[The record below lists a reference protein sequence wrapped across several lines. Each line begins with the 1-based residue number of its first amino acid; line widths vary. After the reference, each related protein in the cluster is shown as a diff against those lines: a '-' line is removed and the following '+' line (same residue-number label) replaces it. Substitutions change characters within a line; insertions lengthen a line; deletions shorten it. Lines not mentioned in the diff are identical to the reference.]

1 MSDIKV
7 NTTDKINKKVRR
19 KTILEEKTTEPVPM
33 TNEEQKA
40 FSGFFKEQRERKNLL
55 YVIAGAAALIFVI
68 TTLFIVTMINMK
80 SDYIKSQRDII
91 LSKELVKAAN
101 DWERLPEKEQ
111 KEKLRERFNEI
122 IKYYTLN
129 TKTEEK
135 INDSNVILDMFNVV
149 YGTTKETGVNFFLPI
164 AYMKVITNFNPNF
177 IKENK
182 IGIASFFLKEAE
194 NVSNL
199 PIMKNSLFTVNF
211 KGADSLKNP
220 LDASKLLVAKIQD
233 LNEVFGGRTE
243 WIIFALLTNE
253 YEVID
258 RYWDNGKGEIPE
270 DKIRSGDLKKVLDY
284 YYAFKNWQVIPVE

>member
-1 MSDIKV
+1 MES
-7 NTTDKINKKVRR
+7 
-19 KTILEEKTTEPVPM
+19 VPA

-40 FSGFFKEQRERKNLL
+40 FTGFFKEEDERKKFYKTLL
-55 YVIAGAAALIFVI
+55 FVIIGAAALIFVI
-68 TTLFIVTMINMK
+68 TSLFIVTMIGMK

-101 DWERLPEKEQ
+101 DWERMPEKEQ
-111 KEKLRERFNEI
+111 KEKLRERFNEL
-122 IKYYTLN
+122 IKYYNLT
-129 TKTEEK
+129 TKVEEK
-135 INDSNVILDMFNVV
+135 INDDNIVLDMFNVI

-164 AYMKVITNFNPNF
+164 AYMKVVTNFNPNF
-177 IKENK
+177 NKANK

-199 PIMKNSLFTVNF
+199 PIMKNSIFSINF
-211 KGADSLKNP
+211 KGIDTLKSP
-220 LDASKLLVAKIQD
+220 LDASKILIAKIHD
-233 LNEVFGGRTE
+233 LNEVFSGRTE

-270 DKIRSGDLKKVLDY
+270 EKLRTGDLKKVLDY
-284 YYAFKNWQVIPVE
+284 YYAFKNWQIIPTE